1 MPIRA
6 LKMVLLAFVA
16 VLCLVYAAQ
25 NLVNLQAAHGFV
37 AGMSGMVGH
46 EAYPERIGPAVTAPL
61 LTWSMLGLIIALE
74 LAAGV
79 CAAKGACD
87 LWRARRA
94 PADAFHRA
102 KQWGV
107 FGCGLGIV
115 IWFGIFSAIGGAY
128 FQMWQIPAGAA
139 VLENAFWFSAQL
151 GIILLVVNAPDA

>member
-1 MPIRA
+1 MA
-6 LKMVLLAFVA
+6 T
-16 VLCLVYAAQ
+16 AA
-25 NLVNLQAAHGFV
+25 
-37 AGMSGMVGH
+37 
-46 EAYPERIGPAVTAPL
+46 
-61 LTWSMLGLIIALE
+61 
-74 LAAGV
+74 
-79 CAAKGACD
+79 
-87 LWRARRA
+87 
-94 PADAFHRA
+94 AFHRA

>member
-46 EAYPERIGPAVTAPL
+46 EAYPESIGPAVTAPL

-79 CAAKGACD
+79 CAVKGACD

-94 PADAFHRA
+94 PAAPFYRA
-102 KQWGV
+102 KQWGG
-107 FGCGLGIV
+107 FGS
-115 IWFGIFSAIGGAY
+115 SAGPRVGKR
-128 FQMWQIPAGAA
+128 G
-139 VLENAFWFSAQL
+139 
-151 GIILLVVNAPDA
+151 